1 MSKQFPHPFSDLAK
15 RFRAYHRTLP
25 RVVSVMAQEHFR
37 QNFRRQ
43 GALTG
48 NGGSLEKWAPRK
60 DGSDKGRAVL
70 VKTGRLRRSL
80 RTKPSGSTA
89 RVVNDAPY
97 ARIHNRGGLLKGE
110 ARTWSTNLRTG
121 LTRLRSGSGTPAKMP
136 ARPFMVMTDPLE
148 KAIRKEVSQG
158 LEEVF
163 NGAKSQ

>member
-37 QNFRRQ
+37 RNFRKQ
-43 GALTG
+43 GAYTG
-48 NGGSLEKWAPRK
+48 NGGALEKWAPRK
-60 DGSDKGRAVL
+60 DGSDRGRAIL

-80 RTKPSGSTA
+80 RTMPKGSTA

-97 ARIHNRGGLLKGE
+97 AAIHNRGGVLKGE

-121 LTRLRSGSGTPAKMP
+121 LMRLRSASGTPARMP
-136 ARPFMVMTDPLE
+136 ARPFMVMTKPLE
-148 KAIRKEVSQG
+148 EEIRKEVSQG

-163 NGAKSQ
+163 KGAVSQ

>member
-25 RVVSVMAQEHFR
+25 RVVSVLAQEHFR
-37 QNFRRQ
+37 RNFRKQ
-43 GALTG
+43 GAHTG
-48 NGGSLEKWAPRK
+48 NGGALEKWAPRK
-60 DGSDKGRAVL
+60 DGSDRGRAIL

-80 RTKPSGSTA
+80 RTKPTGSTA

-97 ARIHNRGGLLKGE
+97 AAIHNRGGPIRGQM
-110 ARTWSTNLRTG
+110 RTWSTNMRTG
-121 LTRLRSGSGTPAKMP
+121 LTRLRASHTPAKMP
-136 ARPFMVMTDPLE
+136 ARPFMVMDPKLE
-148 KAIRKEVSQG
+148 EAIRKEVSLG